1 MIYHILGHHGV
12 QAYRIMAIMSLW
24 LVGSRAVHESVWVGF
39 VSNPLPDHFGSPK
52 NGSAADGNSSGGRTS
67 KFSGRFSVGLGLCEL
82 HQIFTEIC
90 LFLLDLT
97 GFRRD
102 LG

>member
-1 MIYHILGHHGV
+1 MIYHILGHPGV

-24 LVGSRAVHESVWVGF
+24 LVGSRAVHESVRVGF
-39 VSNPLPDHFGSPK
+39 VPNPLPDHLGSPK
-52 NGSAADGNSSGGRTS
+52 NGSAADGNNSGGRTS
-67 KFSGRFSVGLGLCEL
+67 KFSGRFSVGLGLCESC
-82 HQIFTEIC
+82 QIFTEIC

-102 LG
+102 LS